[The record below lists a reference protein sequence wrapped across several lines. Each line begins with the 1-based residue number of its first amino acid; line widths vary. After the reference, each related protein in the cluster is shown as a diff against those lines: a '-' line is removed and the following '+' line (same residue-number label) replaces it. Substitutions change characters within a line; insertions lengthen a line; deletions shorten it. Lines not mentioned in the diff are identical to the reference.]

1 MDIAEMIKVGM
12 SSTDPEA
19 VMFWS
24 QFGGNTPT
32 PEQFIAAVTASVR
45 AVQ

>member
-24 QFGGNTPT
+24 QFGGKTPT
-32 PEQFIAAVTASVR
+32 PEQFIAAIASQANAR
-45 AVQ
+45 L